1 MPWMLSLVALLAA
14 GLLWGC
20 TSTKP
25 FYGKWQGERTDILK
39 GDDSPTANTLRIVEV
54 EIKSDGTFVYTSAGF
69 PATGTFRPGNGGL
82 LLDVKEVMGRSI
94 ESMGSSAVSQFRP
107 LEVRRVNDTTL
118 EIRDPGGVD
127 RSWIQLKKVEETAT
141 TP

>member
-1 MPWMLSLVALLAA
+1 MLSLVALLAA
-14 GLLWGC
+14 GLLGGC

-107 LEVRRVNDTTL
+107 LEVRRVDDTTI

>member
-1 MPWMLSLVALLAA
+1 MLSLAALLAA

-107 LEVRRVNDTTL
+107 LEVRRVNDMTL

>member
-1 MPWMLSLVALLAA
+1 MLSLAALLAA

-39 GDDSPTANTLRIVEV
+39 GDDSSTANTLRIVEV
-54 EIKSDGTFVYTSAGF
+54 EIKRDGTFVYTSAGF

-107 LEVRRVNDTTL
+107 LEVRRVNDMTL